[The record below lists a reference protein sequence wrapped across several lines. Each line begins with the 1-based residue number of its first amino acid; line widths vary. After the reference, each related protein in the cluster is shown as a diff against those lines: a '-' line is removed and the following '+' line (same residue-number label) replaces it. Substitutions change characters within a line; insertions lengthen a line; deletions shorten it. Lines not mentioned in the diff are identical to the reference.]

1 MEPTPNPQ
9 PVQPVPHTHQP
20 GWWSRNWKW
29 FLPMGCLS
37 FVALIVGF
45 VALLVVVVF
54 GAMKST
60 DVYKEAVSRAKSNAE
75 VAEALGTPLK
85 EGWFLSGKTN
95 VDGSSGEADIAIPI
109 SGPKGS
115 GTIYAVAEKS
125 AGQWTYTAL
134 QVTVKDSGKRIDLQ
148 AEVPEGE

>member
-1 MEPTPNPQ
+1 MDPTTPQ
-9 PVQPVPHTHQP
+9 PVQPTPHVPRP

-29 FLPMGCLS
+29 FLPMGCLT

-60 DVYKEAVSRAKSNAE
+60 DVYKEALSRAKSNAE
-75 VAEALGTPLK
+75 VAEALGAPIK
-85 EGWFLSGKTN
+85 EGMFLSGNTN
-95 VDGSSGEADIAIPI
+95 VNGASGEADIAIPI

-115 GTIYAVAEKS
+115 GTIYAVAQKS
-125 AGQWTYTAL
+125 AGQWSYSKL
-134 QVTVKDSGKRIDLQ
+134 EVEVKASGKRINLQ
-148 AEVPEGE
+148 PETPEAEQ

>member
-1 MEPTPNPQ
+1 MDPLNPQ
-9 PVQPVPHTHQP
+9 PARPTTPAPRP

-29 FLPMGCLS
+29 FLPMGCLT
-37 FVALIVGF
+37 FVALIVGC

-54 GAMKST
+54 GAMKSS

-75 VAEALGTPLK
+75 VAEALGSPLK
-85 EGWFLSGKTN
+85 EGWFLSGKTS
-95 VDGSSGEADIAIPI
+95 VDGASGEADIAIPI

-125 AGQWTYTAL
+125 AGKWVYTTL
-134 QVTVKDSGKRIDLQ
+134 QLEVKGTDKRIELEPD
-148 AEVPEGE
+148 APASE